1 MSKWKDLSIL
11 VVGFLAAT
19 MGFLAALNIEFQW
32 LTPESISAFGAFFVA
47 GVMLIAGA
55 IATWKNTH
63 LFTKNEGIKKVALQP
78 QKKRKKKGVK

>member
-1 MSKWKDLSIL
+1 MKSKWKDLSIL
-11 VVGFLAAT
+11 VVGFLTAT

-55 IATWKNTH
+55 IATWKNTYI
-63 LFTKNEGIKKVALQP
+63 TKKSSE
-78 QKKRKKKGVK
+78 KKKGLK